1 MKTASERLL
10 RNARSRHSTASDT
23 NRPQPPAK
31 RLKSAPNGFDR
42 LIAEE
47 RRDRRKG
54 IDGAA
59 VERVL
64 DLLNRAG
71 SVQGHGD
78 IPYPTPDSERDL
90 SNEPEDTMDFDLNVN
105 TLGAEVLDGSAI
117 GAMMDDVRRSNRGA
131 ERNVSRR
138 SLVLTGWQGFW
149 DGPETLNVSRF
160 LV

>member
-1 MKTASERLL
+1 
-10 RNARSRHSTASDT
+10 
-23 NRPQPPAK
+23 
-31 RLKSAPNGFDR
+31 
-42 LIAEE
+42 
-47 RRDRRKG
+47 
-54 IDGAA
+54 
-59 VERVL
+59 
-64 DLLNRAG
+64 
-71 SVQGHGD
+71 
-78 IPYPTPDSERDL
+78 
-90 SNEPEDTMDFDLNVN
+90 MDFDLNVN